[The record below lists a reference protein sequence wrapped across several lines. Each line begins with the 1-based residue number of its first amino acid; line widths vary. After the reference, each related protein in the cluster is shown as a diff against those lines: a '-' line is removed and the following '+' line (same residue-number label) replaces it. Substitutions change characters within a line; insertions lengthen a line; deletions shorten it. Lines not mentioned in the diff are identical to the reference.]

1 MRRENLSRKDWEAG
15 LTGDERRCRAG
26 CVAII
31 AACLAVDAI
40 AVWALLNVLQSA
52 AQFFAW
58 LLSLM
63 AAV

>member
-1 MRRENLSRKDWEAG
+1 MRNEHLSREDWEAG
-15 LTGDERRCRAG
+15 LTGGERRCRAG
-26 CVAII
+26 CIAI
-31 AACLAVDAI
+31 AAAGLVTGSV

-52 AQFFAW
+52 AQFLAW